1 MAFYIEEE
9 KTETRFE
16 TNPIENATGNVDVIE
31 ENRFDENE
39 KTDEKVQDKKG
50 NKTLVVVVVIIVIA
64 IAVVLYLKYKKKKT
78 TE

>member
-1 MAFYIEEE
+1 MAFYIEE
-9 KTETRFE
+9 
-16 TNPIENATGNVDVIE
+16 
-31 ENRFDENE
+31 E